1 MYAVDGSIKLLDFG
15 AARVSDPGDR
25 PTGIIKPG
33 YAPLEQQLSEP
44 GIRSAQGSWTDVYAL
59 AATIYRAITGQIPP
73 NALLR
78 STSDSLVPPSDMGI
92 QIPQQKEQILLKG
105 LAINY
110 QDRYQSVS
118 QFYNDLIVPIID
130 KPKSTP
136 MLTISNF
143 TKNGDIYTA
152 FINYNGDGV
161 VASSIGTINGNVLS
175 VENSG
180 GGFNGVITASEGLNS
195 TAVPPISFVVPPMP
209 EPIWKKIAWAFA
221 IVTVI
226 ASFLLLNK
234 VKANEIELSN
244 IQKQV
249 KSNEEKLEK
258 YRNFAADYGYASLS
272 YYADKAIIFINKNS
286 EVKVPI
292 YCDLL
297 SEELKAFLNVIDGD
311 SLISVK
317 WESAFNSEHKA
328 NIIISAGDK
337 EGYSTIHFTNE
348 VNNDAFDVLVVVQ

>member
-1 MYAVDGSIKLLDFG
+1 
-15 AARVSDPGDR
+15 
-25 PTGIIKPG
+25 
-33 YAPLEQQLSEP
+33 
-44 GIRSAQGSWTDVYAL
+44 
-59 AATIYRAITGQIPP
+59 
-73 NALLR
+73 
-78 STSDSLVPPSDMGI
+78 
-92 QIPQQKEQILLKG
+92 
-105 LAINY
+105 
-110 QDRYQSVS
+110 
-118 QFYNDLIVPIID
+118 
-130 KPKSTP
+130 
-136 MLTISNF
+136 
-143 TKNGDIYTA
+143 
-152 FINYNGDGV
+152 
-161 VASSIGTINGNVLS
+161 
-175 VENSG
+175 
-180 GGFNGVITASEGLNS
+180 
-195 TAVPPISFVVPPMP
+195 MP